1 MQLSLITVILS
12 MAVAV
17 FAQTDV
23 DDPVKMDSAG
33 IPLSPSPG
41 SSQEGSANYGREYN
55 PRDEC
60 QKIPIPGIPETS
72 VH

>member
-23 DDPVKMDSAG
+23 DDPVKMDADG
-33 IPLSPSPG
+33 IPFSLSPARLLARV
-41 SSQEGSANYGREYN
+41 Q
-55 PRDEC
+55 C
-60 QKIPIPGIPETS
+60 
-72 VH
+72 